1 MRRLCGGSGAELK
14 PGVQGRNLRKVKR
27 PKRAGLTASL
37 KGRDREAG
45 KEKLANGFKIEGKEW
60 MLQRLQVQDFGTPNL
75 LKNNTTGDIQP

>member
-1 MRRLCGGSGAELK
+1 M
-14 PGVQGRNLRKVKR
+14 
-27 PKRAGLTASL
+27 TASL
-37 KGRDREAG
+37 KGGDREAG